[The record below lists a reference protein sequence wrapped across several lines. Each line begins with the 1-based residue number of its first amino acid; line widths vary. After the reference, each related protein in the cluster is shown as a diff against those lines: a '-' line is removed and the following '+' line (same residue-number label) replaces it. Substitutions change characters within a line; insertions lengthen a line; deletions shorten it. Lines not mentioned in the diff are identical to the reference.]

1 MGAVMERNL
10 SGRLVPVSDNTLS
23 MTPGELQKTLASRLH
38 DIDPET
44 GKTNM
49 AAIADNVISLA
60 KRGDKLGL
68 DAAVEVMDRVLGKSR
83 LSIETLSMTASL
95 SDYLDRLGR
104 GAPVERDIIDAE
116 GL

>member
-10 SGRLVPVSDNTLS
+10 SGRLVPVADNTLS

-60 KRGDKLGL
+60 KQGNKLGL

-83 LSIETLSMTASL
+83 QSIETLSVTASL
-95 SDYLDRLGR
+95 SDYLDRLGS
-104 GAPVERDIIDAE
+104 APQPRDVIEAE

>member
-38 DIDPET
+38 DIDPDT

-83 LSIETLSMTASL
+83 QSIETLSVTASL
-95 SDYLDRLGR
+95 SDYLDRLGS
-104 GAPVERDIIDAE
+104 GAPPRDVIEAE